1 MAESIEFSVVVPVRD
16 EAGNA
21 AALAREIAAALDG
34 RSYEM
39 IFVDDASRDDTR
51 GELAALKSELP
62 ALRLLGHR
70 SNSGQSRAVRTGVL
84 AARAPV
90 VGTLDGD
97 GQNDPADL
105 PRLLAKLTRAD
116 APANLGMVGGRRAKR
131 QDAWSKRTAS
141 RFANTIRKSL
151 LNDGA
156 DDSGSG
162 VKVFKREAF
171 LRLPYF
177 DHMHR
182 FMAALMLREGYAV
195 EFLDV
200 NHRHRERGR
209 SKYTNLG
216 RLAANMT
223 DLFGRH
229 VATQPRTF
237 AGGSG
242 RAVSDN
248 SRLGRG
254 EAQVIQQAARGPSH
268 AVRQRGNAHGG
279 HFQRLSA
286 DPDPGPDLQYLGVR
300 SDGGRA
306 TAIGAARAPHLQA
319 RCRGS
324 TCRWLQ
330 ARIGRSRSAT

>member
-21 AALAREIAAALDG
+21 AALAREIAGVLDG

-51 GELAALKSELP
+51 AELAALKHDLP

-70 SNSGQSRAVRTGVL
+70 TNAGQSRAVRSGVL
-84 AARAPV
+84 AARAPI

-105 PRLLAKLTRAD
+105 PRLLAKLTRPE
-116 APANLGMVGGRRAKR
+116 APTGLGMVAGKRAKR
-131 QDAWSKRTAS
+131 QDSWSKRAAS
-141 RFANTIRKSL
+141 RIANTIRKSAL
-151 LNDGA
+151 KDGA

-182 FMAALMLREGYAV
+182 FMPALMLREGYAV
-195 EFLDV
+195 EFLEV
-200 NHRHRERGR
+200 NHRHRAAGR
-209 SKYTNLG
+209 SKYSNLG

-223 DLFGRH
+223 DLFG
-229 VATQPRTF
+229 VM
-237 AGGSG
+237 
-242 RAVSDN
+242 
-248 SRLGRG
+248 
-254 EAQVIQQAARGPSH
+254 
-268 AVRQRGNAHGG
+268 
-279 HFQRLSA
+279 
-286 DPDPGPDLQYLGVR
+286 
-300 SDGGRA
+300 
-306 TAIGAARAPHLQA
+306 
-319 RCRGS
+319 
-324 TCRWLQ
+324 WL
-330 ARIGRSRSAT
+330 RSRARPPGGTDEL

>member
-1 MAESIEFSVVVPVRD
+1 MPETIEFSVVVPVHD

-21 AALAREIAAALDG
+21 SLLAREIASVLDG

-39 IFVDDASRDDTR
+39 IFVDDASRDSTR
-51 GELAALKSELP
+51 EELAALKAELP
-62 ALRLLGHR
+62 ALRIVGHR
-70 SNSGQSRAVRTGVL
+70 KNAGQSRAVRSGVL

-105 PRLLAKLTRAD
+105 PRLLARLTRHD
-116 APANLGMVGGRRAKR
+116 APAELGMVAGKRTKR
-131 QDAWSKRTAS
+131 QDSWSKRTAS
-141 RFANTIRKSL
+141 RIANNIRKAA

-162 VKVFKREAF
+162 IKVFKRDAF

-195 EFLDV
+195 EFLEV
-200 NHRHRERGR
+200 NHRQRSAGR

-223 DLFGRH
+223 DLW
-229 VATQPRTF
+229 
-237 AGGSG
+237 
-242 RAVSDN
+242 
-248 SRLGRG
+248 
-254 EAQVIQQAARGPSH
+254 
-268 AVRQRGNAHGG
+268 
-279 HFQRLSA
+279 
-286 DPDPGPDLQYLGVR
+286 GVM
-300 SDGGRA
+300 
-306 TAIGAARAPHLQA
+306 
-319 RCRGS
+319 
-324 TCRWLQ
+324 WL
-330 ARIGRSRSAT
+330 RSRGRLPGGADEL

>member
-16 EAGNA
+16 EEGNA

-34 RSYEM
+34 RAYEM
-39 IFVDDASRDDTR
+39 IFVDDSSRDDTR

-70 SNSGQSRAVRTGVL
+70 ANCGQSRAVRTGVL
-84 AARAPV
+84 AARAPLI
-90 VGTLDGD
+90 GTLDGD

-105 PRLLAKLTRAD
+105 PRLLTRLTRAD
-116 APANLGMVGGRRAKR
+116 APTNLGMVGGRRAKR
-131 QDAWSKRTAS
+131 QDSWAKRAAS
-141 RFANTIRKSL
+141 RFANTVRKSL
-151 LNDGA
+151 LKDGA

-182 FMAALMLREGYAV
+182 YMPALMLREGYAV

-200 NHRHRERGR
+200 NHRPRGAGR

-223 DLFGRH
+223 DLFG
-229 VATQPRTF
+229 VM
-237 AGGSG
+237 
-242 RAVSDN
+242 
-248 SRLGRG
+248 
-254 EAQVIQQAARGPSH
+254 
-268 AVRQRGNAHGG
+268 
-279 HFQRLSA
+279 
-286 DPDPGPDLQYLGVR
+286 
-300 SDGGRA
+300 
-306 TAIGAARAPHLQA
+306 
-319 RCRGS
+319 
-324 TCRWLQ
+324 WL
-330 ARIGRSRSAT
+330 RSRARLPRGADEL